1 MTSQELV
8 LVTGGS
14 GFVGAHC
21 IVAALKQGYRVRTT
35 IRSLKRED
43 EVRDMARV
51 GGVTDEQAKSIEF
64 VAADL
69 MKDEGWNEACQN
81 CTFVLHVASPFPA
94 EEPKHPDELI
104 VPARDGTLRVLKAAK
119 AAGVKRV
126 VVTSSLAAICK
137 SSIHMPLWTHVR
149 KS

>member
-43 EVRDMARV
+43 EVREMLRV
-51 GGVTDEQAKSIEF
+51 GGVTDEQAKSVEF

-69 MKDEGWNEACQN
+69 TKDEGWNEACQN
-81 CTFVLHVASPFPA
+81 CSYVLHVASPFPA
-94 EEPKHPDELI
+94 EVPKHADELI
-104 VPARDGTLRVLKAAK
+104 VPARDGTLRVLEAAK
-119 AAGVKRV
+119 AAGTVKRV
-126 VVTSSLAAICK
+126 VVTSSLAAICEY
-137 SSIHMPLWTHVR
+137 SNCPPPRTLFLT
-149 KS
+149 